1 MITTSTMP
9 TPAAISGSR
18 HLVKSWSRII
28 RLLLAASVLAL
39 LGGCSA
45 IKLAY
50 NNLPDLGYWWVDGY
64 ADLNEVQSL
73 QLRADLANLHAWHRK
88 NELPRIADLLQQM
101 QKSATADATPEQVCS
116 LYGDIRNRF
125 DAVVAQA
132 EPGALALAMRLTPAQ
147 LQHLQARFDKGNK
160 EWRRTRMTAER
171 SERLDRR
178 LSSEVDRAEDFYG
191 TLGERQRKVLQD
203 AIAVSSMDPQRMYTE
218 RLRRQQDLVATLRAI
233 APGLGAPAMEPA
245 QAMAALRG
253 YWERTVR
260 SPDPLYRSQ
269 AEAAVQENCTTYAR
283 LHNSTTPE
291 QRARAAAR
299 LAAYARD
306 ARELAAQR

>member
-1 MITTSTMP
+1 MP

-73 QLRADLANLHAWHRK
+73 QLRADLASLHAWHRK

-260 SPDPLYRSQ
+260 SPDPLFRSQ

>member
-73 QLRADLANLHAWHRK
+73 QLRADLASLHAWHRK

-160 EWRRTRMTAER
+160 EWRRARMTAER

-260 SPDPLYRSQ
+260 SPDPLFRSQ

>member
-18 HLVKSWSRII
+18 HLVKSWTGII

-73 QLRADLANLHAWHRK
+73 QLRADLASLHTWHRK
-88 NELPRIADLLQQM
+88 NELPRIAELLQQM
-101 QKSATADATPEQVCS
+101 QKSALADATPEQVCS
-116 LYGDIRNRF
+116 LYGDIRNRI
-125 DAVVAQA
+125 DAVVTQA

-160 EWRRTRMTAER
+160 EWRRTRVTAER
-171 SERLDRR
+171 SERLDKR
-178 LSSEVDRAEDFYG
+178 LASEVDRAEDFYG

-218 RLRRQQDLVATLRAI
+218 RLRRQQDMVATLRAI

-269 AEAAVQENCTTYAR
+269 AEAAVQENCATYAR